1 VGSGA
6 VDYNEIVARRVALLC
21 GSKVPSKLKEVEG
34 RRSKVEGRRTIDE
47 GRKAEIEEQWSKGRQ
62 LNEVGRRDQLNFINF

>member
-1 VGSGA
+1 MGSGA

-34 RRSKVEGRRTIDE
+34 RRTIDE
-47 GRKAEIEEQWSKGRQ
+47 GRKAKIEEQWSKGRQ